1 MRGATPLCCPL
12 QSGDTMFSSR
22 FHWDLR
28 PNRLTQAIAA
38 RRAAGARILDLT
50 ESNPTHAGL
59 HYPAEIVSA
68 FADDRMLTYEPAP
81 AGTPAAREVVSA
93 WYAARGHTVPVERIL
108 LTASTSEAYAY
119 LFKLLTNAGDEVL
132 VPRPSYPLFEF
143 LADME
148 SVAVRQYPLVYHGG
162 WSIDLHALEAA
173 LTPRTRAIVLVNP
186 NNPTGSYV
194 KRRELSAL
202 TALCAQRGVALISD
216 EVFADYALTEDR
228 DRVTTLAGVEE
239 CLAFSMS
246 GLSKVAGLPQMKLGW
261 MVVSGAA
268 ALRAEA
274 WEKLEWIADT
284 YLSVSTPVQCA
295 AARLLAAGEDVQRQI
310 RQRASANL
318 AFARATLAGSPAN
331 ILAVEGGWYITLQ
344 VPRIRTE
351 EEWALALLEH
361 ADVLVQ
367 PGFFYD
373 FESEAYLVV
382 SLLTAPEIFREGL
395 TRLVDRLKVA

>member
-1 MRGATPLCCPL
+1 MARVRG
-12 QSGDTMFSSR
+12 
-22 FHWDLR
+22 
-28 PNRLTQAIAA
+28 
-38 RRAAGARILDLT
+38 
-50 ESNPTHAGL
+50 
-59 HYPAEIVSA
+59 
-68 FADDRMLTYEPAP
+68 
-81 AGTPAAREVVSA
+81 
-93 WYAARGHTVPVERIL
+93 
-108 LTASTSEAYAY
+108 
-119 LFKLLTNAGDEVL
+119 
-132 VPRPSYPLFEF
+132 
-143 LADME
+143 
-148 SVAVRQYPLVYHGG
+148 
-162 WSIDLHALEAA
+162 
-173 LTPRTRAIVLVNP
+173 
-186 NNPTGSYV
+186 
-194 KRRELSAL
+194 ELSAL
-202 TALCAQRGVALISD
+202 TSFCARRGIALISD
-216 EVFADYALTEDR
+216 EVFADYELTEDP

-261 MVVSGAA
+261 LVVSGPA

-295 AARLLAAGEDVQRQI
+295 AARLLAAGDTVQREI

-318 AFARATLAGSPAN
+318 AFARGVVAGSPAN

-344 VPRIRTE
+344 VPRLHSE
-351 EEWALALLEH
+351 EEWTLQLLER

-395 TRLVDRLKVA
+395 ARLVDLLTVA

>member
-1 MRGATPLCCPL
+1 
-12 QSGDTMFSSR
+12 MFSSR
-22 FHWDLR
+22 FHWDPR
-28 PNRLTQAIAA
+28 PNRLTQALAA
-38 RRAAGARILDLT
+38 KRAAGAHILDLT

-59 HYPAEIVSA
+59 RYPGEIVRA
-68 FADDRMLTYEPAP
+68 FDDAAMLAYEPAP
-81 AGTPAAREVVSA
+81 AGSPAARAAVSDY
-93 WYAARGHTVPVERIL
+93 YAARGHTVPVERIL

-119 LFKLLTNAGDEVL
+119 LFKLLTNPGDEVL

-162 WSIDLHALEAA
+162 WGIDLEAVERA

-194 KRRELSAL
+194 KREELRAL
-202 TALCAQRGVALISD
+202 VALCGPRGVALISD
-216 EVFADYALTEDR
+216 EVFADYALAEDA
-228 DRVTTLAGVEE
+228 DRVATLAGVEE

-246 GLSKVAGLPQMKLGW
+246 GLSKVSGLPQMKLGW
-261 MVVSGAA
+261 MVVSGPA

-310 RQRASANL
+310 RRRTAENL
-318 AFARATLAGSPAN
+318 AFARGAVAGSPAN
-331 ILAVEGGWYITLQ
+331 VLAVEGGWYITLQ
-344 VPRIRTE
+344 VPRTRSE
-351 EEWALALLEH
+351 EEWTLALLEH

-367 PGFFYD
+367 PGYFYD

-382 SLLTAPEIFREGL
+382 SLLTAAEVFREGM
-395 TRLVDRLKVA
+395 TRLVSKVIAG

>member
-1 MRGATPLCCPL
+1 
-12 QSGDTMFSSR
+12 MFSSR

-28 PNRLTQAIAA
+28 PNRLTQALAA
-38 RRAAGARILDLT
+38 KRAGGARILDLT

-59 HYPAEIVSA
+59 HYPGEIVRA
-68 FADDRMLTYEPAP
+68 FEDAAMLAYEPAP
-81 AGTPAAREVVSA
+81 AGTPAARGAVSA

-119 LFKLLTNAGDEVL
+119 LFKLLTDAGDEVL

-148 SVAVRQYPLVYHGG
+148 SVTVRQYPLVYHGG
-162 WSIDLHALEAA
+162 WSIDLHAVEAA

-194 KRRELSAL
+194 KRGELSAL
-202 TALCAQRGVALISD
+202 TSFCARRGIALISD
-216 EVFADYALTEDR
+216 EVFADYELSEDP

-261 MVVSGAA
+261 LVVSGPA

-295 AARLLAAGEDVQRQI
+295 AARLLAAGDTVQREI

-318 AFARATLAGSPAN
+318 AFARGVVAGSPAN

-344 VPRIRTE
+344 VPRLHSE
-351 EEWALALLEH
+351 EEWTLQLLER

-395 TRLVDRLKVA
+395 ARLVDLLTVA